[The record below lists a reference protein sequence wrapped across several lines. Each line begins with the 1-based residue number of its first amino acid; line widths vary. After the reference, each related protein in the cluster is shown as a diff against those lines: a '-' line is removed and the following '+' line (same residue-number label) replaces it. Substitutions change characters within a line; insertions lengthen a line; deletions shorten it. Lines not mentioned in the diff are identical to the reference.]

1 MMLISKLYSRFLQ
14 QLPAE
19 TAHDLAIR
27 SLGSPLA
34 RLTPCEQPASP
45 IELMGIQFSGRV
57 GLAAGFDKNADAIG
71 GLGRLGFGFLEV
83 GTVTP
88 KPQAG
93 NPKPRLFRLTKDRA
107 IINRMGFNNKG
118 VDYLVRQ
125 VKKSRHQGILGINIG
140 KNKDTDNHK
149 ALDDYVIGFDKTHQ
163 LADYITINISSPN
176 TPNLRELQNQDS
188 LNHLLSGLKQVQKEA
203 ELTSGRYTPLVV
215 KISPDE
221 SPEQL
226 CAIAEV
232 LQSTEIDGL
241 ICTNTTISRPDTLI
255 SQTDLIKQ
263 TGGLSG
269 APLKPK
275 SEQTLSTMRQLLGPD
290 FPIIA
295 VGGIMNA
302 ADAGQRLE
310 DGADLIQIYTGF
322 IYHGP
327 QLIQDINNSLKNNH
341 GSSLQS

>member
-1 MMLISKLYSRFLQ
+1 MIIAQLYSRLLQ

-19 TAHDLAIR
+19 TAHDMAIR

-34 RLTPCEQPASP
+34 NLSPLIKPAAP
-45 IELMGIQFSGRV
+45 IELMGISFPGRV
-57 GLAAGFDKNADAIG
+57 GLAAGFDKNADAIR
-71 GLGRLGFGFLEV
+71 GLSRLGFGFLEV

-93 NPKPRLFRLTKDRA
+93 NPKPRLFRLSQDQA

-118 VDYLVRQ
+118 VDYLVKQ
-125 VKKSRHQGILGINIG
+125 VKNSTYTGVLGINIG
-140 KNKDTDNHK
+140 KNKDTDNNK
-149 ALDDYVIGFDKTHQ
+149 ALDDYLTCFHKTEA

-176 TPNLRELQNQDS
+176 TPNLRALQSKDS
-188 LNHLLSGLKQVQKEA
+188 LNHLLSGLKQAQLDVAQQ
-203 ELTSGRYTPLVV
+203 SGQYTPLLV

-221 SPEQL
+221 SNDQL
-226 CAIAEV
+226 NAMAQVIKDTA
-232 LQSTEIDGL
+232 IDGL
-241 ICTNTTISRPDTLI
+241 ICTNTTISRPKNLTGDPALI
-255 SQTDLIKQ
+255 EQ

-269 APLKPK
+269 APLGEK
-275 SEQTLSTMRQLLGPD
+275 SLKTLKTMRHLLGSD

-295 VGGIMNA
+295 VGGIMSTE
-302 ADAGQRLE
+302 DAQQRF
-310 DGADLIQIYTGF
+310 DCGADLIQIYSGF

-327 QLIQDINNSLKNNH
+327 HLVQNINNHLAQIH